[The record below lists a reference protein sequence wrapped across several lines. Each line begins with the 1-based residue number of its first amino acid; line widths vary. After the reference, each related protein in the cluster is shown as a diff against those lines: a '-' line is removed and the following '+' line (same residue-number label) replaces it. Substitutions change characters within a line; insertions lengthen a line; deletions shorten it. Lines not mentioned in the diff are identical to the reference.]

1 MALYFNNTNVTSIY
15 YNGTQLTALYCNNT
29 KVWPTE
35 IYVNLNNG
43 NLYSD
48 GSNTGQSFDN
58 GMIHWVYPYSSV
70 SSNAIRVHYATYDTY
85 NLTGMNAIWINVTP
99 FFYDRWTDTSG
110 NAYLTIRYGPSNH
123 SSWTE
128 FWSKHNTS
136 SNKEL
141 NNSRFQHEDGSYSYY
156 ADISAI
162 NGQYCLYFSF
172 PFARGLNANTERE
185 AWIRSIRIT
194 VS

>member
-35 IYVNLNNG
+35 IFVNLNNG
-43 NLYSD
+43 VLYSD
-48 GSNTGQSFDN
+48 ASSGYSFEN
-58 GMIHWVYPYSSV
+58 GMIHWVFPSTTINP
-70 SSNAIRVHYATYDTY
+70 NAIRVHYATYDTY
-85 NLTGMNAIWINVTP
+85 NLTGMNVIWINVTP
-99 FFYDRWTDTSG
+99 FFYERWFDTSG
-110 NAYLTIRYGPSNH
+110 NAYLTVRYGDH
-123 SSWTE
+123 SYWTE
-128 FWSKHNTS
+128 FWSKHNVS
-136 SNKEL
+136 STNQEL
-141 NNSRFQHEDGSYSYY
+141 NSTRFQHEDGSYSYY
-156 ADISAI
+156 VDISAI

-172 PFARGLNANTERE
+172 PFSRGFDSDSN